1 MDEDAV
7 LKTAAPHGVVGSIPT
22 LSAPLVF
29 QQLPQAM
36 VTSSRK

>member
-22 LSAPLVF
+22 LSAPAWFSAELH
-29 QQLPQAM
+29 
-36 VTSSRK
+36 R